1 MARLLNRKSLAK
13 DIHMNSKQWPRV
25 ADFGTSDLYVP
36 FNARG
41 LKTKQT
47 LPPPPPPEASEG
59 LTKAQREL
67 EEREAALARQ
77 EEQRKKQQAGEAQA
91 AFSSGESQKLQGQFR
106 TGGSQQA
113 GRGTGLRL

>member
-1 MARLLNRKSLAK
+1 
-13 DIHMNSKQWPRV
+13 MNSKQWPRV

-47 LPPPPPPEASEG
+47 LPPPAPPGASAE
-59 LTKAQREL
+59 LIAAQKEQ
-67 EEREAALARQ
+67 EEREAALALS
-77 EEQRKKQQAGEAQA
+77 EEKRRKQQAGEAQA
-91 AFSSGESQKLQGQFR
+91 AFSSGESQKLQSQFR
-106 TGGSQQA
+106 TGGTQQA